1 MSTINLHSLMETLNR
16 EDILICFSGPFS
28 HSIIEE
34 LGTAV
39 KRYLEAEQVTRTSM
53 MSVFSIFIEQT
64 QNVRNYATT
73 MTGRKG
79 SGPAF
84 GNGIVVIGKANDHYL
99 VSSGNF
105 IARADAPPLIAR
117 LERLRTL
124 DREGLKIAYKE
135 QLRANLPAGSGA
147 GLGLLQMA
155 RTASSPLDYSL
166 KEIDGQLAFF
176 SLKAT
181 I

>member
-1 MSTINLHSLMETLNR
+1 METINLHALMETLNR
-16 EDILICFSGPFS
+16 EDILICFAGPFS

-39 KRYLEAEQVTRTSM
+39 KRYLEAEQVTKSSM
-53 MSVFSIFIEQT
+53 MSVFSTFIEQT
-64 QNVRNYATT
+64 QNVRNYAASRE
-73 MTGRKG
+73 GRDNG
-79 SGPAF
+79 LHYF
-84 GNGIVVIGKANDHYL
+84 GNGIVVIGKTGDHYV

-105 IARADAPPLIAR
+105 ITREDAAPLASR
-117 LERLRTL
+117 LEHLGKLDRDGLKAAFKDRLRS
-124 DREGLKIAYKE
+124 
-135 QLRANLPAGSGA
+135 NPPAGSGA

-155 RTASSPLDYSL
+155 RTATRPLEFSV
-166 KEIDGQLAFF
+166 KEIDERLAFF